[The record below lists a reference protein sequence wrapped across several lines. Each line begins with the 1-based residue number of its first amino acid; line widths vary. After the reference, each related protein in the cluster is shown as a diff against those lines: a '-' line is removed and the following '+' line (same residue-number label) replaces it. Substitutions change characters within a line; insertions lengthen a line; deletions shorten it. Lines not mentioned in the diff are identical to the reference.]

1 MRRGVQ
7 VNEIYIILIKLIGKN
22 LLSAILSDRRFFDS
36 IEGFDALDDRTKV
49 LCIPIAL
56 SNQGHHMVNNIMS
69 LFVLVG
75 LTSLSGTFK
84 GPHRPKWLK
93 KPAQGGEGRSH
104 VDVDSDEEC
113 NGDEDSEA
121 EADRDEASSSTATVL
136 RQTSDKGGPRS
147 AGAPAAVDA
156 TSVLV
161 CRPGTPSGWCKG
173 IKFFMHI
180 SFLFRANSLEGEQQ
194 RAQVQAFS
202 SSPFAM
208 TVTNYISSL
217 KRDDEGVFTG
227 REITSIEVIN
237 GQSS

>member
-1 MRRGVQ
+1 
-7 VNEIYIILIKLIGKN
+7 
-22 LLSAILSDRRFFDS
+22 
-36 IEGFDALDDRTKV
+36 
-49 LCIPIAL
+49 
-56 SNQGHHMVNNIMS
+56 MVNDIMS

-93 KPAQGGEGRSH
+93 TCAQGGKGRTH

-113 NGDEDSEA
+113 NIDEDPEA
-121 EADRDEASSSTATVL
+121 EKDCNDASGSTATVL
-136 RQTSDKGGPRS
+136 RQSRDSRVPRS
-147 AGAPAAVDA
+147 AGTPAAVEI

-161 CRPGTPSGWCKG
+161 HRPVTPSNWCKA

-180 SFLFRANSLEGEQQ
+180 SFLFRANSLEGEEQ

-208 TVTNYISSL
+208 TVTSYISSL
-217 KRDDEGVFTG
+217 KRDDTGVFTG
-227 REITSIEVIN
+227 REITSVEVIN
-237 GQSS
+237 GQSSCFFFAFARTFIN